1 MFFEKLRYVKL
12 WMFFVKPCHRNLR
25 CSEFSREFVLSCL
38 GWVPVSGVK
47 VPATLSSARPQLCS
61 WGWTFSTPLNGYS
74 WLRCLSTVMLRP
86 AHFSPVADHRAIYV
100 RLRSFSGEDCK
111 PWQLRSCGGTRVC
124 FWRGQYRPPER
135 QIPVLSRRQWVSFLY
150 IPATRGSCRGWRQ
163 FSTWIFDVG
172 LGRHGWF
179 HPCSTS
185 GTRGV
190 HGLAWGWF
198 PRELPGLGGDCWS
211 CQWLDGSRSGVL
223 CCPSSVGEDQRLTC

>member
-100 RLRSFSGEDCK
+100 SVLSPEKIVNPGSWDLVVVHGFVFEEDNIAHLRDKSLFFQGDSES
-111 PWQLRSCGGTRVC
+111 LSCTFLLPEGVVEVDGNS
-124 FWRGQYRPPER
+124 PPGYLMLDWDVMVDF
-135 QIPVLSRRQWVSFLY
+135 IPVALPEPEEYMVWHEGDSQ
-150 IPATRGSCRGWRQ
+150 GSSQG
-163 FSTWIFDVG
+163 
-172 LGRHGWF
+172 
-179 HPCSTS
+179 
-185 GTRGV
+185 
-190 HGLAWGWF
+190 
-198 PRELPGLGGDCWS
+198 
-211 CQWLDGSRSGVL
+211 
-223 CCPSSVGEDQRLTC
+223 

>member
-100 RLRSFSGEDCK
+100 SVLSPEKIVNPGSWDLVVVHRFVFEEDNIAHLRDKSLFFQGDSES
-111 PWQLRSCGGTRVC
+111 LSCTFLLPEGVVEVDGNS
-124 FWRGQYRPPER
+124 PPGYLMLDWDVMVDF
-135 QIPVLSRRQWVSFLY
+135 IPVALPEPEEYMVWHEGDSQ
-150 IPATRGSCRGWRQ
+150 GSSQG
-163 FSTWIFDVG
+163 
-172 LGRHGWF
+172 
-179 HPCSTS
+179 
-185 GTRGV
+185 
-190 HGLAWGWF
+190 
-198 PRELPGLGGDCWS
+198 
-211 CQWLDGSRSGVL
+211 
-223 CCPSSVGEDQRLTC
+223 